1 MKEKH
6 EWEKRYEQK
15 ELPWDSGH
23 PASCLMQ
30 LLAPWPQFNG
40 SVLEVGCGTGTNA
53 VWMAEQGLQVTGID
67 IASGAVALARQRA
80 EEKGVQCSF
89 IEEDFLNSSL
99 VEAGAFSFLFD
110 RGCFHSMDE
119 GHRVPFVQRAAQC
132 LKPGGLWFSLM
143 GNTDQSSPPGEG
155 PPRLSAAEICT
166 AVEPFFEILR
176 LEAFWLDSKRSSP
189 PLFWQCL
196 MRVRPQS

>member
-1 MKEKH
+1 VKAKH

-30 LLAPWPQFNG
+30 LIKSWPQAKE

-53 VWMAEQGLQVTGID
+53 VWMAEQGLQVTGLD

-80 EEKGVQCSF
+80 AEQGVACTF
-89 IEEDFLNSSL
+89 IEADFLNAPL
-99 VEAGAFSFLFD
+99 VEDGTFSFLFD

-119 GHRVPFVQRAAQC
+119 EYREAFVRRAAQC

-143 GNTDQSSPPGEG
+143 GNSDQRSPEGEG
-155 PPRLSAAEICT
+155 PPRLSATQVCS
-166 AVEPFFEILR
+166 AVEPSFEILR
-176 LEAFWLDSKRSSP
+176 LEAFWLDSKRLRP

-196 MRVRPQS
+196 MRVRPRA